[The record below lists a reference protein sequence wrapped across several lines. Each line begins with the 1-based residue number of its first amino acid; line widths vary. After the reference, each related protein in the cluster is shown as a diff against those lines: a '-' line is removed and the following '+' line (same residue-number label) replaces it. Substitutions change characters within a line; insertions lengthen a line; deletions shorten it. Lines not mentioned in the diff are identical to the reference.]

1 MIMPVVTNL
10 YFIFFLLFLAD
21 RLQLQLKLKAIVHVP
36 YTIDDLFADK
46 RMGALLIEKV
56 LSAHTELC
64 TNIEM
69 CILFK
74 EPQR

>member
-1 MIMPVVTNL
+1 
-10 YFIFFLLFLAD
+10 
-21 RLQLQLKLKAIVHVP
+21 
-36 YTIDDLFADK
+36 
-46 RMGALLIEKV
+46 MGALLIEKV
-56 LSAHTELC
+56 LSAHTELR